1 MKSEMNIFLF
11 EDNDLD
17 VEILKRG
24 LRKLGV
30 SNSLVRA
37 KDGLDAL
44 QILNEDVTKRALPRP
59 YVILLDINM
68 PRMNGHEFLTT
79 LRKSD
84 RLKDARVFVFTTSNS
99 KKDVGLAYQNNASGY
114 IVKPNSSSELTDV
127 LQSLQ
132 KFWAICEDPA
142 EGKAMSPTF

>member
-1 MKSEMNIFLF
+1 MKNEMNIFLV

-44 QILNEDVTKRALPRP
+44 QILNEDVIERAIPRP

-68 PRMNGHEFLTT
+68 PRMNGHEFLTA
-79 LRKSD
+79 LRKTD
-84 RLKDARVFVFTTSNS
+84 LLKDARVFVFTTSNS
-99 KKDVGLAYQNNASGY
+99 KKDVGLAYQNNASG
-114 IVKPNSSSELTDV
+114 
-127 LQSLQ
+127 
-132 KFWAICEDPA
+132 
-142 EGKAMSPTF
+142 